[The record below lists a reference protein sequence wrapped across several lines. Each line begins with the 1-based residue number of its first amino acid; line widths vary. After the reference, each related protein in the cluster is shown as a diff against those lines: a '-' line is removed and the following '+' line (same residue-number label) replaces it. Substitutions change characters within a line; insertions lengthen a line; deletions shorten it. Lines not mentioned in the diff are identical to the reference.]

1 MLRDLYLRFRQL
13 IHEGAKFGVVGL
25 IGFLVTDGGTNLL
38 RAQFQLGWLKANVIA
53 TVAATIVTFLGS
65 RYWTFRHRE
74 RTAIHRETI
83 LFFVL
88 NGIGPLIQLACLGF
102 TNYALGLTDKF
113 SSNVAL
119 LIGIVLGTLFRF
131 WSYRRFVWVERRDAT
146 AGVLPEAVGPQ
157 AELLEPAMTPSAPA
171 GLADSPQAQPSSQS
185 LPAQPLQAQPL
196 PAQPSRPQADT
207 TLPDQARPFR

>member
-1 MLRDLYLRFRQL
+1 M
-13 IHEGAKFGVVGL
+13 
-25 IGFLVTDGGTNLL
+25 
-38 RAQFQLGWLKANVIA
+38 
-53 TVAATIVTFLGS
+53 
-65 RYWTFRHRE
+65 
-74 RTAIHRETI
+74 
-83 LFFVL
+83 
-88 NGIGPLIQLACLGF
+88 
-102 TNYALGLTDKF
+102 
-113 SSNVAL
+113 
-119 LIGIVLGTLFRF
+119 LGTLFRF

>member
-1 MLRDLYLRFRQL
+1 MLRGLYLRFRQL

-38 RAQFQLGWLKANVIA
+38 RAEFQMGWLKANVIA

-74 RTAIHRETI
+74 RTALHRETI

-88 NGIGPLIQLACLGF
+88 NGIGLLIQLACLGF
-102 TNYALGLTDKF
+102 ANYALGLTDKF

-119 LIGIVLGTLFRF
+119 LIGIALGTLFRF
-131 WSYRRFVWVERRDAT
+131 WSYRKFVWVERRDDAV
-146 AGVLPEAVGPQ
+146 GVLPEAIVPE
-157 AELLEPAMTPSAPA
+157 AELFAAAMTPSAPA
-171 GLADSPQAQPSSQS
+171 GAQDQPLSSSPQPRQAQPSQS
-185 LPAQPLQAQPL
+185 
-196 PAQPSRPQADT
+196 QADT
-207 TLPDQARPFR
+207 TLPDQARQFR